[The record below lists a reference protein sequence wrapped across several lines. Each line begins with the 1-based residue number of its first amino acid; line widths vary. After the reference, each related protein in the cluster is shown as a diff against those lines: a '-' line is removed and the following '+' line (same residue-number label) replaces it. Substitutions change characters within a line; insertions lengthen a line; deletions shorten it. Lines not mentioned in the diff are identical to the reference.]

1 MSKEQTPKPNT
12 TITIR
17 RRIII
22 TVAVMVLG
30 GFGLLG
36 YNLGCL
42 QLRDYEELQAKAS
55 KQQMRATTIPAN
67 RGVIYDA
74 NMKVLAQSTT
84 VWNISVSPKEIP
96 DEKKEAVAKGLS
108 EILEVDYD
116 ALLERMRT
124 SNSYYESVKKKV
136 EKPATDAVREWV
148 SSADLPGVN
157 IDQDT
162 KRYYPYGDF
171 ASTVLGFTSSD
182 NKGLAGLEYYYN
194 DTLSGTPGRSVQATN
209 ALGYEM
215 PYAEESYYE
224 AKDGNSLVSTLDE
237 VIQHSLEKNL
247 QLAVKTH
254 NVSQRAIGIVMDV
267 NTGAILG
274 MATEGAYDPNDPFTI
289 YDEALRA
296 QVDAV
301 QDDPATADVNEHT
314 EALEKARQ
322 FQWRNKA
329 VNDLYEPGS
338 VFKTVTA
345 AAALDSGSSTIN
357 SSFSCSGSLTVA
369 GTRMRCAHPEG
380 HGSQT
385 LLQSYVNSCN
395 PAFIQIG
402 TKMGAETFFSYFESF
417 GLTQK
422 TGIDLPGE
430 AQSQF
435 YKAESLGPVQLA
447 SSSFGQSIKITPIQM
462 ITAVSTAING
472 GHLVQPHM
480 VSKILDE
487 NGNVV
492 KDVTPAS
499 KRQVISEETSAQ
511 MRTLMAGAAV
521 SKTQVAGYQVG
532 GKSGT
537 SQKLDSGDPE
547 ARIASFVAVA
557 PINDPRVAVL
567 IVLDEPHSYSSYGG
581 MLAAPVAGKVLS
593 DVLPYI
599 GIQPVYNEEN
609 GEAQVT
615 AGLGDQTG
623 GLLVDVQAALQKQ
636 GFFSK
641 VVGNGTTVVRQFPSG
656 GTSLAKGSTVI
667 LYTEEGAADS
677 MITVPDIIGRSNTAA
692 SQALTAVGLNI
703 FKEGVI
709 SDDANIKALSQNV
722 EPGTQVP
729 AGTVVTVVFGDNTI
743 YD

>member
-36 YNLGCL
+36 YNLACL

-96 DEKKEAVAKGLS
+96 DEDKEEVAKGLA
-108 EILEVDYD
+108 EILGVDGD

-148 SSADLPGVN
+148 SNANLPGIN

-224 AKDGNSLVSTLDE
+224 AKDGNSLVSTVDE

-380 HGSQT
+380 HGTQT
-385 LLQSYVNSCN
+385 LLQAYINSCN

-402 TKMGAETFFSYFESF
+402 TNMGPDVFYSYFESF

-435 YKAESLGPVQLA
+435 YKADSLGPVQLA

-492 KDVTPAS
+492 KDLTPAS
-499 KRQVISEETSAQ
+499 KRQVISEATSAQ
-511 MRTLMAGAAV
+511 MRELMGGAAV

-557 PINDPRVAVL
+557 PINDPKVAVL

-581 MLAAPVAGKVLS
+581 MLAAPVAGKVLG

-599 GIQPVYNEEN
+599 GIQPVYSDEN
-609 GEAQVT
+609 GQAQVT

-667 LYTEEGAADS
+667 LYTEDGAADS

-703 FKEGVI
+703 LKEGVV
-709 SDDANIKALSQNV
+709 SDEANIKALSQSV
-722 EPGTQVP
+722 APGTQVP

>member
-74 NMKVLAQSTT
+74 NMTVLAQSTT

-557 PINDPRVAVL
+557 PINDPKVAVL

-581 MLAAPVAGKVLS
+581 MLAAPVAGKVLG

-709 SDDANIKALSQNV
+709 SDDTNIKALSQNV

>member
-499 KRQVISEETSAQ
+499 KRQVISEKTSAQ

-557 PINDPRVAVL
+557 PINDPKVAVL

-667 LYTEEGAADS
+667 LYTEDGAADS

-709 SDDANIKALSQNV
+709 SDDTNIKALSQNV

>member
-36 YNLGCL
+36 YNLACL

-96 DEKKEAVAKGLS
+96 DEKKEAVAKGLA

-148 SSADLPGVN
+148 SSANLPGVN

-224 AKDGNSLVSTLDE
+224 AKDGNSLVSTVDE

-296 QVDAV
+296 EVDAV
-301 QDDPATADVNEHT
+301 QDDPNTADVNEHT

-357 SSFSCSGSLTVA
+357 SGFSCSGSLTVA

-385 LLQSYVNSCN
+385 LLQAYVNSCN

-402 TKMGAETFFSYFESF
+402 TKMGPDVFYSYFESF

-435 YKAESLGPVQLA
+435 YKADSLGPVQLA

-492 KDVTPAS
+492 KDVTPDS

-521 SKTQVAGYQVG
+521 SKTQVAGYEVG

-557 PINDPRVAVL
+557 PINDPKVAVL

-581 MLAAPVAGKVLS
+581 MLAAPVAGKVLG

-599 GIQPVYNEEN
+599 GIQPVYSDEN
-609 GEAQVT
+609 GQAQVT

-641 VVGNGTTVVRQFPSG
+641 VVGNGTTIVRQFPTG

-677 MITVPDIIGRSNTAA
+677 MITVPDILGRSNTATA
-692 SQALTAVGLNI
+692 QALTAVGLNI
-703 FKEGVI
+703 LKEGVI
-709 SDDANIKALSQNV
+709 SDDANIKALSQSV
-722 EPGTQVP
+722 APGTQVP